1 MDNCIGGAGPSCQ
14 LLKRTTWD
22 CPLLLQ
28 LPHYHQQSQQQPGQL
43 TVMSYSL
50 GSMSLHS
57 RAAAHPVPST
67 TSLGRPVCRGRVSG
81 VYSTRSPCAVASVL
95 LPLKILL
102 RGCCVVF
109 DTVLLT
115 EEQQLVDSSC
125 LLRLLRQPLSRDFIG
140 GWFYYSCT

>member
-1 MDNCIGGAGPSCQ
+1 MTHWIEGASPSCR
-14 LLKRTTWD
+14 LLNRTTWD

-28 LPHYHQQSQQQPGQL
+28 LSHYHRQSQQQPGPL

-81 VYSTRSPCAVASVL
+81 VYSTRSPCAVANVL

-109 DTVLLT
+109 DTVLLV
-115 EEQQLVDSSC
+115 EEQQLLDSSC
-125 LLRLLRQPLSRDFIG
+125 LLRLWRHPLSRDLIG
-140 GWFYYSCT
+140 GWFHYSYT